1 MKRSGFIFPLL
12 FISLAMMS
20 LSACRPSLRQ
30 HTAAA
35 LDDIESYIIERP
47 DSALTVLQNL
57 DSSVLSTRALQARYS
72 LLRTMAVDKCYE
84 DITIPGMLDPAVAW
98 YNRHGSADE
107 KLKSRFYQGRIA
119 QAQRKQTEAAVFFA
133 QAEQFVAEAKDS
145 HAIGLLYEAMA
156 TVYNTVH
163 NTDKEQEY
171 VEKSLSVYKEAH
183 DPIYES
189 ALGNLAM
196 VYHTRRDWAK
206 ADSLYREAIAHSEAY
221 PHALALYLS
230 NYARMKVLQTDK
242 DPAGTISMLNQ
253 KQRLSGSL
261 SRQEA
266 GAYAY
271 ALLLMGKRK
280 EANVILD
287 QLEQAMTS
295 SSAEAAS
302 WISRCAYLTE
312 DYKKAFD
319 SYNLARYW
327 EESEIRSI
335 YSDSVSI
342 AISDYQEK
350 VFRQKRSHYQIVL
363 WALTACL
370 LFLSL
375 LMTAVLLRKRKLEAD
390 RSRFLELCSSLEQD
404 VEEHESQAAHL
415 RDLLDNIRETVRQE
429 RILRFRQAGRLRA
442 SIWRLEHR
450 GAPGWFREDADMVA
464 IREELSYVYDI
475 DDSGE
480 KLVRRLDLELDG
492 LIKPLVE
499 RLNLQDKPEEQLF
512 LCCCLLDLP
521 ADVVASRFG
530 WTANHARV
538 KKYRLRDQIAK
549 LNSEEYDALFA
560 IRR

>member
-1 MKRSGFIFPLL
+1 
-12 FISLAMMS
+12 MMS

-107 KLKSRFYQGRIA
+107 KLRSRFYQGRIA

-302 WISRCAYLTE
+302 WISRCAYLPE

-375 LMTAVLLRKRKLEAD
+375 LYLIFYFSD
-390 RSRFLELCSSLEQD
+390 FL
-404 VEEHESQAAHL
+404 
-415 RDLLDNIRETVRQE
+415 
-429 RILRFRQAGRLRA
+429 IL
-442 SIWRLEHR
+442 I
-450 GAPGWFREDADMVA
+450 
-464 IREELSYVYDI
+464 IDI
-475 DDSGE
+475 
-480 KLVRRLDLELDG
+480 
-492 LIKPLVE
+492 
-499 RLNLQDKPEEQLF
+499 
-512 LCCCLLDLP
+512 
-521 ADVVASRFG
+521 
-530 WTANHARV
+530 
-538 KKYRLRDQIAK
+538 YR
-549 LNSEEYDALFA
+549 
-560 IRR
+560 

>member
-196 VYHTRRDWAK
+196 VYIPEEIGRRRTP
-206 ADSLYREAIAHSEAY
+206 SI
-221 PHALALYLS
+221 
-230 NYARMKVLQTDK
+230 
-242 DPAGTISMLNQ
+242 
-253 KQRLSGSL
+253 
-261 SRQEA
+261 
-266 GAYAY
+266 
-271 ALLLMGKRK
+271 GKRLP
-280 EANVILD
+280 I
-287 QLEQAMTS
+287 
-295 SSAEAAS
+295 
-302 WISRCAYLTE
+302 
-312 DYKKAFD
+312 
-319 SYNLARYW
+319 
-327 EESEIRSI
+327 
-335 YSDSVSI
+335 
-342 AISDYQEK
+342 
-350 VFRQKRSHYQIVL
+350 QKRTRMH
-363 WALTACL
+363 W
-370 LFLSL
+370 LFISP
-375 LMTAVLLRKRKLEAD
+375 T
-390 RSRFLELCSSLEQD
+390 
-404 VEEHESQAAHL
+404 
-415 RDLLDNIRETVRQE
+415 T
-429 RILRFRQAGRLRA
+429 
-442 SIWRLEHR
+442 
-450 GAPGWFREDADMVA
+450 PG
-464 IREELSYVYDI
+464 
-475 DDSGE
+475 
-480 KLVRRLDLELDG
+480 
-492 LIKPLVE
+492 
-499 RLNLQDKPEEQLF
+499 
-512 LCCCLLDLP
+512 
-521 ADVVASRFG
+521 
-530 WTANHARV
+530 
-538 KKYRLRDQIAK
+538 
-549 LNSEEYDALFA
+549 
-560 IRR
+560 